1 MIEGK
6 DLQINVEQLMQK
18 IRDEVAKRHNL
29 IPLGD
34 AMSTLISDG
43 SGDATVS
50 YIEALLND
58 AESYSQV
65 PTEFPGKFNRFPF
78 NLSKGLQR
86 LFLKLYGFLFKKQ
99 RVVNSSLSQA
109 LRESLTLNRRL
120 IDRVNA
126 LQQQV
131 DRIGKHVTGTD
142 ECLREMGG
150 HVSATNERLSEMVN
164 RLVSTEGRLAEM
176 WHHFNT
182 VGERLTEIGDRVTS
196 SEGQLSEMSY
206 HLSGTNERVAQVG
219 DRLTNT
225 EQNLSEITTN
235 LGNRL
240 TAIDERYLRNDSY
253 LKSDLSQQK
262 RLVTLF
268 LEEARQRLPE
278 SFNQEQLQ
286 TFVNEGEHSLDALYV
301 AFEEQ
306 FRGSREK
313 IFNRL
318 KVYLPLIEKA
328 KIGTLES
335 PILDVGCGRGEWLE
349 LLREC
354 GYEASGID
362 ISKVMIEQCQF
373 RGLETREGDAISYL
387 QGLPNASLGAVTG
400 FHIIEHIPLAS
411 LIKLFDEAVRVLRPG
426 GLIIFETPNPRNVL
440 VGSGDFYRDPTHLNP
455 IHPDTISYIATLKGF
470 INSESYFFEE
480 KESRV
485 ELLPSSKVKFET
497 FDSYITVSRDFVLIA
512 YKP

>member
-1 MIEGK
+1 
-6 DLQINVEQLMQK
+6 
-18 IRDEVAKRHNL
+18 
-29 IPLGD
+29 
-34 AMSTLISDG
+34 
-43 SGDATVS
+43 
-50 YIEALLND
+50 
-58 AESYSQV
+58 
-65 PTEFPGKFNRFPF
+65 
-78 NLSKGLQR
+78 
-86 LFLKLYGFLFKKQ
+86 
-99 RVVNSSLSQA
+99 
-109 LRESLTLNRRL
+109 
-120 IDRVNA
+120 
-126 LQQQV
+126 
-131 DRIGKHVTGTD
+131 
-142 ECLREMGG
+142 
-150 HVSATNERLSEMVN
+150 
-164 RLVSTEGRLAEM
+164 
-176 WHHFNT
+176 
-182 VGERLTEIGDRVTS
+182 
-196 SEGQLSEMSY
+196 
-206 HLSGTNERVAQVG
+206 
-219 DRLTNT
+219 
-225 EQNLSEITTN
+225 
-235 LGNRL
+235 
-240 TAIDERYLRNDSY
+240 
-253 LKSDLSQQK
+253 
-262 RLVTLF
+262 
-268 LEEARQRLPE
+268 
-278 SFNQEQLQ
+278 
-286 TFVNEGEHSLDALYV
+286 VNEGEHSLDALYV